1 MGLNPSL
8 VALTVPEGTEF
19 PPTVQALLDLI
30 AAYEQIAGLEDFNG
44 INFGPTEPD
53 EDNRDK
59 PWFQTDDSGNPI
71 GWFSWTG
78 SAWTTIPVT
87 AENGGTS
94 DRPSNPLTGQI
105 YFDTDINTMLVYERS
120 QWRTL
125 DGVPGDIKEVKASSL
140 DDALTANPGWAEDTA
155 SQGMVIAGASD
166 GSASG
171 PGDTIGAPEVTISIN
186 NLPSDAISLK
196 SGYGPYSGA
205 FQNGPQPAGVFPIV
219 TNSGGT
225 DETGP
230 INPNAQSGLSVYQP
244 TIHYYRIYKL

>member
-1 MGLNPSL
+1 MGLNPAL
-8 VALTVPEGTEF
+8 EALTVPEGTEF

-30 AAYEQIAGLEDFNG
+30 ASYESITGLESFSG
-44 INFGPTEPD
+44 VNFGPTEPD

-59 PWFQTDDSGNPI
+59 PWFKTDDSGNPI

-78 SAWTTIPVT
+78 SEWTTIPVT
-87 AENGGTS
+87 PESGGTS
-94 DRPSNPLTGQI
+94 DRPSNPLTGQL
-105 YFDTDINTMLVYERS
+105 YFDTDINVMLVYERS

-125 DGVPGDIKEVKASSL
+125 SGSPGDIKEVKASTIE
-140 DDALTANPGWAEDTA
+140 DALTANPGWAQDTA
-155 SQGMVIAGASD
+155 SEGMVIAAASD

-171 PGDTIGAPEVTISIN
+171 SGDLIGAATVMISIN
-186 NLPSDAISLK
+186 NLPSDAVSLK
-196 SGYGPYSGA
+196 SGWGPYSGA

-219 TNSGGT
+219 TGSGST

-244 TIHYYRIYKL
+244 TIYYFRIYKL